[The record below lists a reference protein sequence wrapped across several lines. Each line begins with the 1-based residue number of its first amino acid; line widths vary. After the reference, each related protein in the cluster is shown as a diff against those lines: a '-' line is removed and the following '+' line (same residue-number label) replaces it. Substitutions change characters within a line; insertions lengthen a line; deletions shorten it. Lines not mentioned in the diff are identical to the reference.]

1 MKKIVKKIALV
12 MVLVL
17 SCTMVFGCSI
27 LTDTDTEDGKSILDD
42 ILEIMDDVSDTGWV
56 DDGGSQ
62 GGFDTGDDQNMGG
75 DLISTLFDAFFGGSS
90 EDYGWG
96 ESSYS
101 GGYSNYTGNS
111 SAPASYSDVSSV
123 ASGNGS
129 STVLIYMIG
138 SNLESES
145 GCGTMDLQEMCK
157 AGVGKNVNV
166 LVEAGGAK
174 KWQNSVISAGKLG
187 RYKIE
192 NDGIVTVDQK
202 KKSSMVTPG
211 EITEFINWGVKNYP
225 ADSYNLIFWNHGG
238 GTLAGFGSD
247 ELFSGDLSI
256 GDIASAVKAS
266 NTHFNFIGFD
276 ACLMGTVETAYSL
289 APCADYLIASEE
301 EEPGYGWYY
310 TGWLKALEKN
320 PKLDMKSLGKI
331 IVDDFIADNKSGS
344 TTLSVMDLSKVGD
357 LYKSLCTLCSTG
369 SKALAGGEY
378 KSISTAR
385 NKSKAFGDG
394 NYDQIDIVDFCNKCG
409 LAGADKVVEA
419 VNDVLVY
426 HNTNMSR
433 TNGIAMYFPY
443 NYPSYYKQML
453 KMEKGFGMTNSSYN
467 GFFSDFLSVKSSGYT
482 SRALSPMEVKTD
494 YSEDKEE
501 VDYSVEDWFSQLLV
515 DETDEAP
522 VELDDTGVL
531 ELTDKGDYYAV
542 CFSEDDYDKIIYSDL
557 SLYYDDG
564 EGYIDMGYDN
574 MIDIDE
580 DGDYIVSSDNTWVA
594 INGKTVPYYVE
605 DEIVD
610 EDGSWMTYGYTY
622 AELTSARTGETFDI
636 QIMLCWDS
644 EHDGGYVLGY
654 RDGDD
659 DFSTPGLAERSV
671 RNFIKGD
678 KIQILCDYYDYEGNY
693 DDEYY
698 YEEPIVVDSALV
710 VSYEDLGDN
719 PIDVCAHFI
728 DIYGNEYWSESVTLN

>member
-1 MKKIVKKIALV
+1 MNKLIKKAALL

-17 SCTMVFGCSI
+17 VCSAVFGCSM
-27 LTDTDTEDGKSILDD
+27 LTDTETEGEKSIIDD
-42 ILEIMDDVSDTGWV
+42 ILDIMGDVSDTGWL
-56 DDGGSQ
+56 DDGSGDGSM
-62 GGFDTGDDQNMGG
+62 TDDGSGLGM
-75 DLISTLFDAFFGGSS
+75 DLVGTLFDAFFGGSS
-90 EDYGWG
+90 SDFGWG

-101 GGYSNYTGNS
+101 GGSGNFTGGS
-111 SAPASYSDVSSV
+111 STPAAYSDVESV
-123 ASGNGS
+123 PAGTGS
-129 STVLIYMIG
+129 TTVLVYMIG

-145 GCGTMDLQEMCK
+145 GCGTMDIQEMCD
-157 AGVGKNVNV
+157 AGIGKNVN
-166 LVEAGGAK
+166 LIIEAGGAK

-187 RYKIE
+187 RYKVE
-192 NDGIVTVDQK
+192 SNGIITVDERN
-202 KKSSMVTPG
+202 KSSMVNKD
-211 EITEFINWGVKNYP
+211 EITDFIKWGVKNYP

-238 GTLAGFGSD
+238 GTLAGFGMD
-247 ELFSGDLSI
+247 ELFKGDLSI
-256 GDIASAVKAS
+256 GDISSAVKAS

-289 APCADYLIASEE
+289 APYADYLIASEE

-320 PKLDMKSLGKI
+320 PKADMKTIGKI
-331 IVDDFIADNKSGS
+331 IVDDFIADNKTGS
-344 TTLSVMDLSKVGD
+344 TTLSVMDLSKVES
-357 LYKSLCTLCSTG
+357 LYKALCTLCSKG
-369 SKALAGGEY
+369 SGALAGGEY
-378 KSISTAR
+378 KSLSTAR
-385 NKSKAFGDG
+385 SKSKSFGDG

-409 LAGADKVVEA
+409 LEGADEVIAA
-419 VNDVLVY
+419 VNDTLVY

-453 KMEKGFGMTNSSYN
+453 QMEKGFGMSNASYN

-494 YSEDKEE
+494 YSEEKEE
-501 VDYSVEDWFSQLLV
+501 YDYSVEDWFSQLLV

-522 VELDDTGVL
+522 VELDETGVL
-531 ELTDKGDYYAV
+531 ALTDKGDYYAV
-542 CFSEDDYDKIIYSDL
+542 VFSDEDYEKIIYADM
-557 SLYYDDG
+557 SLYVDDG

-574 MIDIDE
+574 MVDVDS

-594 INGKTVPYYVE
+594 IDGITVPYYVE

-610 EDGSWMTYGYTY
+610 DDGSWFTYGYTY
-622 AELTSARTGETFDI
+622 AELTGARTGETIDI

-678 KIQILCDYYDYEGNY
+678 KIQFLCDYYDYEGNY
-693 DDEYY
+693 DDEYFY
-698 YEEPIVVDSALV
+698 GDPIVVESELE
-710 VSYEDLGDN
+710 VSYEDLGED
-719 PIDVCAHFI
+719 PIDVCAHFL